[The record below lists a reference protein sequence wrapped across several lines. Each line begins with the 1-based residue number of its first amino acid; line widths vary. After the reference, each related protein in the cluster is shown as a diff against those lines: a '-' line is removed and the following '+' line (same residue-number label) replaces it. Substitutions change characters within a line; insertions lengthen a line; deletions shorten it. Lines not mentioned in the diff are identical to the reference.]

1 MRQAQL
7 TAIVDM
13 LVKDY
18 GVKLTFE
25 EREDL
30 ECDIEQAAMDAE
42 DEVDPD
48 DELDERDEEE

>member
-13 LVKDY
+13 LVKNY
-18 GVKLTFE
+18 GVKLTLE

-42 DEVDPD
+42 DE
-48 DELDERDEEE
+48 LDERDEEE